1 MSLRTSATYVAVRM
15 VSGLLAMATLALVV
29 RGLGPEAYGQLSLGL
44 ALAAAVTLILFNP
57 LNATLARFH
66 AEPAQREANL
76 RLLRRLLLGIG
87 GGLLLLSLL
96 LEAAGMQLFAG
107 GLLVAA
113 ACMALSQGMFDFS
126 GQYLAASQQSR
137 RYAVQFLT
145 KAVASLCGCALVLQ
159 AGGGPVAVLLAMAS
173 AFLLA
178 ALIAGQVWRTTGE
191 TVQAGSGRRELLGF
205 GGPLLLTSLLG
216 YLLLWGDRYL
226 LERMVPLAELGR
238 YSALTD
244 LAQQTLGLVF
254 SGLCSAWYPR
264 LVLAFGA
271 GDKVEAQRLYERY
284 AALGLAVCLPAA
296 TGFALLLPEILRLL
310 YGEAY
315 VRVPPA
321 LPLLVCLSAMLAGVK
336 AYYLDQALLLG
347 KRVWWYAA
355 SIALAAVSGLL
366 MAALLVPHAG
376 IAGAAGGLLLGQLAG
391 SVLSLLGG
399 RGVLR
404 RRCAW
409 TLCWPPLL
417 GCALMALWLQAW
429 PAGGWLAAVLRV
441 LAGALIYATVM
452 WLADFDGVRAR
463 FARRFR

>member
-1 MSLRTSATYVAVRM
+1 MSLRTSAAYVAVRM

-44 ALAAAVTLILFNP
+44 ALAAAVTLVLFNP

-76 RLLRRLLLGIG
+76 CLLRRLLLGIG

-96 LEAAGMQLFAG
+96 LEAAGLQLFAG

-126 GQYLAASQQSR
+126 GQHLAASQQSR
-137 RYAVQFLT
+137 RYAVQFLA
-145 KAVASLCGCALVLQ
+145 KAVGSLCGCALVLR
-159 AGGGPVAVLLAMAS
+159 AGGGPVAVLLAMAA
-173 AFLLA
+173 AFLAA
-178 ALIAGQVWRTTGE
+178 ALMAGPVWRRAGE
-191 TVQAGSGRRELLGF
+191 RVSKPSDRRELLAF

-226 LERMVPLAELGR
+226 LERLVPLAELGR

-271 GDKVEAQRLYERY
+271 GDRAEAQRLYERY
-284 AALGLAVCLPAA
+284 AALGLAACLPAGV
-296 TGFALLLPEILRLL
+296 GFALLLPDILRLL
-310 YGEAY
+310 YGEAF
-315 VRVPPA
+315 VQVPAALPA
-321 LPLLVCLSAMLAGVK
+321 LVSASAMIAGVK

-347 KRVWWYAA
+347 KRVWWHAA
-355 SIALAAVSGLL
+355 SIALAAGGGLL
-366 MAALLVPHAG
+366 LAALLVPHAG
-376 IAGAAGGLLLGQLAG
+376 IAGAAAGLLTGQLAG
-391 SVLSLLGG
+391 AGLSLLGG
-399 RGVLR
+399 HGVLL
-404 RRCAW
+404 RRCPRA
-409 TLCWPPLL
+409 LCWPPVA
-417 GCALMALWLQAW
+417 GCALMVPCLLAW
-429 PAGGWLAAVLRV
+429 PAGGWLAVMLRV
-441 LAGALIYATVM
+441 LTGALVYATVM

-463 FARRFR
+463 LMRRFR